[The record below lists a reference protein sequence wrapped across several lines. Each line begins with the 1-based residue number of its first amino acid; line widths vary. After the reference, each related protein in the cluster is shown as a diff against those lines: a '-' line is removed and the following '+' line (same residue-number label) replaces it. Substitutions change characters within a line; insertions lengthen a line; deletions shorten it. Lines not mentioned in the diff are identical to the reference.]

1 MALARLGLWEILLI
15 EVLHLEFHCD
25 LLCYY
30 FQSCVYGKICVC
42 ENVKC
47 MNS

>member
-25 LLCYY
+25 LLLL
-30 FQSCVYGKICVC
+30 FPILRLWKDLCV
-42 ENVKC
+42 
-47 MNS
+47 